1 MRAGYTSDVV
11 IPAAH
16 PRKTPMP
23 QAPHAPFRFTAARV
37 AATARLPLSACI
49 VIAAVAGL
57 AGEPYQPTVA
67 PASAEAARSTAA
79 IGLPPGFKAE
89 LAAAEPDVANPVAF
103 TFDDRGRMFVC
114 ETFRAEKGV
123 EDNRRHMKWLSD
135 DLASRSIEDRLA
147 YIKKH
152 AGDKLDHYTREHDR
166 LRRLVDADGDGRF
179 EQATVFADGFN
190 DVLDGIGAGVLARD
204 GEVFYTCI
212 PHLWRLRDRDDDG
225 RADERTALHRGFG
238 VKFAFFGHD
247 MHGICEGPDGRLY
260 FSIGDRGLNVP
271 LGDDRL
277 VLPDRGAVLRCEPDG
292 SGLEVIHE
300 GLRNPQELAFDDF
313 GNLFTGDNNSD
324 AGDQARFVQIIEGA
338 DSGWRMPFQYL
349 SDRGPWSREKL
360 WHPPFAGQSAAIL
373 PPLVHLPAG
382 PAGLCFDPGV
392 GLPAEFAGR
401 FFLCDFRGAAPRSGV
416 NAITVAPRGAGF
428 AVKGIAP
435 FAKHV
440 LATDCQF
447 GPDGALYVLDFVE
460 SWNGAGKGRI
470 HRIDRGERTP
480 EEEQRRDAT
489 RRLLTGDISA
499 RPTAE
504 LVTLLGH
511 QDMRVR
517 LRAQFA
523 LARRPAESLSL
534 LEKTA
539 ADERAAVRPRIHAL
553 WAIAQIGRADSPHAA
568 PAAAGLLRLAEHV
581 AAATPVD
588 RAELVAQCC
597 RGLGDLRH
605 APAADW
611 LTARLRDDAP
621 RVRFFAAQALGRLG
635 NAAAIPAL
643 VALLRD
649 DASTSLR
656 DAATCDHELRHAV
669 ITALARCAG
678 WRGLGLAPAAAN
690 RADLLEPLCAD
701 PSVDVRLAVAVV
713 LRRLR
718 SPQLARCLDD
728 AEPAVVL
735 EAARGIHDE
744 PIEAAYPALAAVAAR
759 FPQVGGDRGV
769 AATNRPTPDA
779 EPLWRRVIAA
789 NHARAGAAEAN
800 AVARIA
806 ARPDTP
812 AAVRREALECLETWA
827 AAADRDRVL
836 GCIRPRAAG
845 DKAVAAAAVRAAL
858 PALLEA
864 AGPLR
869 PVVLRIAATYGFPDV
884 GPLLAQAVADESLE
898 PARRVEMLDALAG
911 LATKEL
917 PAALDGALACS
928 DAVVRGGGLRILAR
942 QAPDRFLPLAAN
954 AVRGQSLPEL
964 TAAIDALTRV
974 ESPEATAIVADAV
987 ARMAA
992 GTLPAAAHLEV
1003 IEAASGRKDPA
1014 IDARLQK
1021 LTAAPGDKLARWRA
1035 ALHGGDAARGEE
1047 IFFFKTE
1054 VSCRRC
1060 HRIGTRG
1067 NDVGPE
1073 LTGLARSRSR
1083 ESFLESIVDP
1093 NAAIAPGYGA
1103 VTLVLDD
1110 GTTVSGTLRGE
1121 DTDTIQLLL
1130 ADGSLRTVL
1139 KSTIEE
1145 RAAGLSGMPADIR
1158 DKLTLRELRDLV
1170 AYLASLEAPPQ
1181 PAGH

>member
-1 MRAGYTSDVV
+1 M
-11 IPAAH
+11 
-16 PRKTPMP
+16 
-23 QAPHAPFRFTAARV
+23 
-37 AATARLPLSACI
+37 
-49 VIAAVAGL
+49 
-57 AGEPYQPTVA
+57 
-67 PASAEAARSTAA
+67 
-79 IGLPPGFKAE
+79 
-89 LAAAEPDVANPVAF
+89 
-103 TFDDRGRMFVC
+103 
-114 ETFRAEKGV
+114 
-123 EDNRRHMKWLSD
+123 
-135 DLASRSIEDRLA
+135 
-147 YIKKH
+147 
-152 AGDKLDHYTREHDR
+152 
-166 LRRLVDADGDGRF
+166 
-179 EQATVFADGFN
+179 
-190 DVLDGIGAGVLARD
+190 
-204 GEVFYTCI
+204 
-212 PHLWRLRDRDDDG
+212 
-225 RADERTALHRGFG
+225 
-238 VKFAFFGHD
+238 
-247 MHGICEGPDGRLY
+247 
-260 FSIGDRGLNVP
+260 
-271 LGDDRL
+271 
-277 VLPDRGAVLRCEPDG
+277 
-292 SGLEVIHE
+292 
-300 GLRNPQELAFDDF
+300 
-313 GNLFTGDNNSD
+313 
-324 AGDQARFVQIIEGA
+324 
-338 DSGWRMPFQYL
+338 
-349 SDRGPWSREKL
+349 
-360 WHPPFAGQSAAIL
+360 
-373 PPLVHLPAG
+373 
-382 PAGLCFDPGV
+382 
-392 GLPAEFAGR
+392 
-401 FFLCDFRGAAPRSGV
+401 
-416 NAITVAPRGAGF
+416 
-428 AVKGIAP
+428 
-435 FAKHV
+435 
-440 LATDCQF
+440 
-447 GPDGALYVLDFVE
+447 
-460 SWNGAGKGRI
+460 
-470 HRIDRGERTP
+470 
-480 EEEQRRDAT
+480 
-489 RRLLTGDISA
+489 
-499 RPTAE
+499 
-504 LVTLLGH
+504 
-511 QDMRVR
+511 
-517 LRAQFA
+517 
-523 LARRPAESLSL
+523 
-534 LEKTA
+534 
-539 ADERAAVRPRIHAL
+539 
-553 WAIAQIGRADSPHAA
+553 
-568 PAAAGLLRLAEHV
+568 
-581 AAATPVD
+581 
-588 RAELVAQCC
+588 
-597 RGLGDLRH
+597 
-605 APAADW
+605 
-611 LTARLRDDAP
+611 
-621 RVRFFAAQALGRLG
+621 
-635 NAAAIPAL
+635 
-643 VALLRD
+643 
-649 DASTSLR
+649 
-656 DAATCDHELRHAV
+656 
-669 ITALARCAG
+669 
-678 WRGLGLAPAAAN
+678 
-690 RADLLEPLCAD
+690 
-701 PSVDVRLAVAVV
+701 
-713 LRRLR
+713 
-718 SPQLARCLDD
+718 
-728 AEPAVVL
+728 
-735 EAARGIHDE
+735 
-744 PIEAAYPALAAVAAR
+744 
-759 FPQVGGDRGV
+759 
-769 AATNRPTPDA
+769 
-779 EPLWRRVIAA
+779 IAA

-806 ARPDTP
+806 ALPDTP
-812 AAVRREALECLETWA
+812 AAVRREALECLETWS

-1014 IDARLQK
+1014 IDARLQA

-1170 AYLASLEAPPQ
+1170 AYLASLDSAPQ